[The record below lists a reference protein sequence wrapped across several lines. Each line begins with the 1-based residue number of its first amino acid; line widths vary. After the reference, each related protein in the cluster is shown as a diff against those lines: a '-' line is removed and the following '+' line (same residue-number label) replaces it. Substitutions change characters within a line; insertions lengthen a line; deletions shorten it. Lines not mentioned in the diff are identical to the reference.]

1 MRKFVSEFLRRGLM
15 AFGFGPIVLAAV
27 YLILSM
33 TGAVETLEI
42 TDVSIGILSLS
53 VLAFAA
59 GGLNALYQL
68 ERLPLAVA
76 VFIHGAVLYVLYM
89 GTYLVNSWLEWGMI
103 PILVFT
109 GIFVVGYLIIWAIIF
124 AVISGRTKRINE
136 ILKIK
141 QEKR

>member
-1 MRKFVSEFLRRGLM
+1 LFRNFFVRRGLM